1 MFVDHDDRTQA
12 SKLLC
17 LEIRCAET
25 QPSFGMVQK
34 TNSPPSE
41 NLELC
46 CYVLVSAER
55 LWERAQCF
63 AAGLDIASALAGALE
78 MVATR
83 EESVQ
88 NDDHPT
94 SWMEIRERMR
104 ENGVV
109 WPKVMFICCD
119 LTSPD
124 SSKFSKTTS
133 QTVAN
138 QINVGY
144 SDPEQVRNPDARRCE
159 YGSKALGYIFR
170 LLSPGL
176 LDRPETLD
184 MIIRSCLP
192 SDYIFTVVYY
202 HIPEKPLPSVHRA
215 SFDVV
220 WFEWI
225 SSYFNRCYC
234 PTARWLKWLEREFT
248 DRKFHGSNPTSASRL
263 PQSRLGQPSSIPAL
277 VLPSGGMEA
286 RHQKSSMC
294 TAMTTDKV
302 CSSEKIRWNANYAA
316 SHLFRNQYLWSQLA
330 DPMVASADPILSTE
344 AVRLYGIL
352 AEHLVQTFSKDKYFK
367 ARAYAANSLL
377 YVFQQPKHQRQ
388 SESNRQQQLEPVNP
402 LKILNTVRITT
413 DQCSLKHTLEWSIL
427 DASFDVLG
435 NVEDCEFETPSSGQF
450 EPKLDGSFP
459 PVVHLSESQYRQQC
473 VHSSVVLIF
482 CSLTTLLSFA
492 LTRQEHS
499 NNLID
504 WASELNTLLGGWLTE
519 NVRKKLTSLFDKI
532 YSTPE
537 YQLSLSTP
545 NECGAVTADSSR
557 TVWTFGDSVRL
568 VDVSDRVSRMRLVVQ
583 LFQSQAS
590 IFLQTLDS
598 RIQSFPMQHFSFLCS
613 ILSPP
618 THSSPVRFCGRDPFE
633 KSIPP
638 QTQITQDNTYAFRQ
652 IYD

>member
-46 CYVLVSAER
+46 CYILLSTER

-104 ENGVV
+104 ENGIL

-184 MIIRSCLP
+184 MIIR
-192 SDYIFTVVYY
+192 
-202 HIPEKPLPSVHRA
+202 
-215 SFDVV
+215 
-220 WFEWI
+220 
-225 SSYFNRCYC
+225 
-234 PTARWLKWLEREFT
+234 
-248 DRKFHGSNPTSASRL
+248 
-263 PQSRLGQPSSIPAL
+263 
-277 VLPSGGMEA
+277 
-286 RHQKSSMC
+286 SMC

-377 YVFQQPKHQRQ
+377 YVFQQPMHQRQ